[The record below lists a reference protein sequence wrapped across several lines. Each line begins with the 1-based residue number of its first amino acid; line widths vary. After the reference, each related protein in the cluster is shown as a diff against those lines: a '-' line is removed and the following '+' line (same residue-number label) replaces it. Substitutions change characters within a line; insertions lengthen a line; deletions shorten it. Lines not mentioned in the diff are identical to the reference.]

1 MVELETKVF
10 GKVAIEDDKVITFD
24 HGILGFPD
32 LKRFTLIHDVERG
45 EDAGIHYLQ
54 SLDEP
59 GFAMPVMDPL
69 VVKPDY
75 NPHVSEELLKPV
87 GDITK
92 EEILLFV
99 TITVPHDITKMTVNL
114 MAPIVINVASKKA
127 CQIIAEE
134 DGYSIKFAIYDI
146 LKAMQDAGQDN
157 MKKAG
162 E

>member
-10 GKVAIEDDKVITFD
+10 GKVAIEDDKVIIFD

-32 LKRFTLIHDVERG
+32 LKRFALIHDIERG
-45 EDAGIHYLQ
+45 EDAGIRYLQ

-59 GFAMPVMDPL
+59 GFAMPVMDPTI
-69 VVKPDY
+69 VKPDY
-75 NPHVSEELLKPV
+75 NPHVSEELLEPV

-99 TITVPHDITKMTVNL
+99 TVTVPHDITKMTVNL
-114 MAPIVINVASKKA
+114 MAPIVVNVQRKKA

-134 DGYSIKFAIYDI
+134 DGYSIKYAIYDI
-146 LKAMQDAGQDN
+146 LKAMQDVGQDN
-157 MKKAG
+157 KKKAG